1 MIISVWGSNASGK
14 TTFAT
19 KLGVTLDSVKKKT
32 LIIYTENLS
41 VDIASIYPYEKNFIS
56 MGDLWQTDLG
66 EDDIYKLMHTVNGT
80 DNLAY
85 LSYAPKENIFS
96 YPVYAKYN
104 VVKVIMQLSD
114 MFDFLIFDCS
124 SDISSNVISMTALEM
139 SDTVFR
145 MCSGT
150 FKSNCFFDSNLPLL
164 SDSRFNV
171 DSHINILSS
180 ARDYE
185 ALSLYK
191 AKYSI
196 SYDLAFDELIHKQFI
211 EGELNKINKSKYQS
225 TLNNIINKEILL
237 QKKLNVKEKFKKGTK
252 PKKRFKL
259 FEKNPKE
266 NEVFDDE

>member
-19 KLGVTLDSVKKKT
+19 KLGVTLDSIKKNT

-41 VDIASIYPYEKNFIS
+41 VDISSIYPYEKNFIS
-56 MGDLWQTDLG
+56 MGDLWQMDLS
-66 EDDIYKLMHTVNGT
+66 EDEIYKLMHTVRGT

-85 LSYAPKENIFS
+85 LAYAPKENIFS

-104 VVKVIMQLSD
+104 VVKVIMQLAD

-124 SDISSNVISMTALEM
+124 SDVSSNMISMTALEM
-139 SDTVFR
+139 SDIVFR

-171 DSHINILSS
+171 EKHINILSS

-185 ALSLYK
+185 ALSIYR
-191 AKYSI
+191 AKYAT
-196 SYDLAFDELIHKQFI
+196 SYDLAFDESIHKQFI
-211 EGELNKINKSKYQS
+211 EGELNKINKSKYQN

-237 QKKLNVKEKFKKGTK
+237 KNELKVKGISKEVSK
-252 PKKRFKL
+252 PKKKFTL
-259 FEKNPKE
+259 FGKKAKE